1 MKQRK
6 TRVTIRDVA
15 DLAEVSPSTVSHA
28 LSGKR
33 RISQAT
39 RSRVTAAVK
48 KLGYHPNP
56 QARLMKTR
64 SADLVGLVLRPDLGE
79 PGNLIAHE
87 TFSRLLGSAA
97 IKAVQMGVGL
107 VQLPVVSDD
116 VLKTLPV
123 NGFIVAHPNKN
134 DEVLTTLEEQRAPLV
149 CIDADAAREH
159 DFPLVEINY
168 RGGINQLLQGTR
180 LPIDSEVWL
189 IISEETNAWT
199 RAAKDAAK
207 QWSSESS
214 YRLTI
219 RETTSYLPTMK
230 ASDMV
235 ESMFNEACAPPG
247 LIVYGRSD
255 LTEPILKAM
264 QKRGL
269 SAPADIQLAALTD
282 TVHTKT
288 ATPGVT
294 ALDLNHEA
302 AAEAAIE
309 QMLRILHEP
318 TTMPESVV
326 IETNPHFRESTLGW
340 Q

>member
-1 MKQRK
+1 MAQ
-6 TRVTIRDVA
+6 
-15 DLAEVSPSTVSHA
+15 VSPSTVSHT

-33 RISQAT
+33 SISEAT
-39 RSRVTAAVK
+39 RSRVTAAIK

-64 SADLVGLVLRPDLGE
+64 PADLVGLILRPDLGE
-79 PGNLIAHE
+79 PDNLIAHE
-87 TFSRLLGSAA
+87 TFSRLLGAAA

-116 VLKTLPV
+116 ILKTLPV

-134 DEVLTTLEEQRAPLV
+134 DEVLTALEEQHAPLV

-159 DFPLVEINY
+159 DFPLVEIDY
-168 RGGINQLLQGTR
+168 RAGIDQLLEGIQ
-180 LPIDSEVWL
+180 LPAGSEIWL

-199 RAAKDAAK
+199 RAAKGAAR
-207 QWSSESS
+207 QRALQSSA
-214 YRLTI
+214 RLVI
-219 RETTSYLPTMK
+219 RETTGYLPAMK
-230 ASDMV
+230 ASDLV
-235 ESMFNEACAPPG
+235 ESMFSEASAPPS
-247 LIVYGRSD
+247 LIAYGRSD

-264 QKRGL
+264 QKRNL

-288 ATPGVT
+288 STPKVT

-309 QMLRILHEP
+309 QMLRVLHEP
-318 TTMPESVV
+318 TAMPEPIVV
-326 IETNPHFRESTLGW
+326 ETSQHFRDSTLGG